1 MRKKCVCTS
10 AAARRN
16 LFVTRIFVN
25 RSSKVSS
32 NGASVRQATPEE
44 IQALADKVMAQIAA
58 IYARHDIEPNAVQ
71 QQMLASHVRAMAQR
85 SLTGEPLPEV
95 EEELFEDISP
105 ETMQLAQQI
114 VDLFGNLP
122 REEAWLLS
130 VHIEVA
136 RSN

>member
-1 MRKKCVCTS
+1 M
-10 AAARRN
+10 
-16 LFVTRIFVN
+16 
-25 RSSKVSS
+25 SS

-44 IQALADKVMAQIAA
+44 IQALTDKVMAQIAA
-58 IYARHDIEPNAVQ
+58 IYAQHDIAPNAVQ
-71 QQMLASHVRAMAQR
+71 QQMLASHVHAMALR

-95 EEELFEDISP
+95 EAELFEDISP
-105 ETMQLAQQI
+105 ETMQLAQQV